1 MITDTITL
9 ILTESQAVYANSTYE
24 VIGIPN

>member
-9 ILTESQAVYANSTYE
+9 ILTESQSVYAKSTYE
-24 VIGIPN
+24 VIRIPN